1 MIKGFSI
8 LSKSWYGNNC
18 LENSNYIDEI
28 TIGLYNKDESTKG
41 ECSIRWYNINNKPN
55 VKLEMY
61 YDSWYLLDEYKDLFS
76 ILSKCNNITVNE
88 VIKILEDLNFTNITK
103 TTSKY

>member
-28 TIGLYNKDESTKG
+28 TIELYNKDESTKG
-41 ECSIRWYNINNKPN
+41 E
-55 VKLEMY
+55 
-61 YDSWYLLDEYKDLFS
+61 
-76 ILSKCNNITVNE
+76 
-88 VIKILEDLNFTNITK
+88 
-103 TTSKY
+103 